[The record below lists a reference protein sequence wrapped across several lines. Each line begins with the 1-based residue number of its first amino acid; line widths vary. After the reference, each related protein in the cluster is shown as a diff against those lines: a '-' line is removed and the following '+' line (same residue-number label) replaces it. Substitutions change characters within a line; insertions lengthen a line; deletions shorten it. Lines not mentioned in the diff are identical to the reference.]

1 MTDTSLIE
9 IKQWPPGSMHE
20 GQMRVSKDAQRSRRR
35 ENGDPAALGLA
46 RDLASPGLRAT
57 LVWQIVRSLF
67 RLSFAGL
74 TAIFAG
80 QMIADGT
87 FAVAALAGA
96 IVSLVAASCA
106 GYLGDL
112 RAAGAER
119 DVVEALRTALRGA
132 LARMPPARVRSRQA
146 GALIAGLQRHPEA
159 LASLVTG
166 YAAAR
171 SMLGIGPLLAAA
183 AVAFVSWQAAL
194 TLLLAVPI
202 MIVFFVLL
210 GAVAGSK
217 AAAQERAFGRLAA
230 QFSDRIRT
238 LPTILANHALGREHG
253 KIERRM
259 TAYADSTMSVLNVVF
274 LNAGVIDFFS
284 ALAIAVLAVFLG
296 LGHLGLL
303 HAPGFTGLA
312 LWQSLFILIIAA
324 DFFVPFRRY
333 AEQYHAKVEGE
344 AAANEL
350 QWYFD
355 DTDPA
360 SAYNE
365 RSEPKP
371 FSFAGIDTFEVA
383 ELPATGLIVI
393 SGPSGSGKSTLL
405 RMLAGIETASCGAA
419 ALPQVMRAG
428 CVWISTD
435 TYVPSGTLAN
445 AVAWNSG
452 AADRAGLRRA
462 AESVGLLDEAL
473 LPGGLDA
480 RIDENGTNLSGGQ
493 RLRIGIARSLISG
506 GMVFA
511 DEPTAKL
518 DPTTAKLVRQV
529 LVEMAE
535 WRLVVAATHDERLI
549 EAADQ
554 HHRLQLR
561 KQRDEAIAA

>member
-1 MTDTSLIE
+1 VTDTSLIE

-87 FAVAALAGA
+87 FTVAALAGA

-405 RMLAGIETASCGAA
+405 RMLAGIETPSCGAA

>member
-1 MTDTSLIE
+1 LIE

-87 FAVAALAGA
+87 FTVAALAGA

-217 AAAQERAFGRLAA
+217 AAAQERAFGRLVA

-405 RMLAGIETASCGAA
+405 RMLAGIETPSCGAA

>member
-35 ENGDPAALGLA
+35 ENGDSAALGLA
-46 RDLASPGLRAT
+46 RDVASPGLRAT

-74 TAIFAG
+74 MAIFAG

-87 FAVAALAGA
+87 FTVAALAGA

-405 RMLAGIETASCGAA
+405 RMLAGIETPSCGAA

>member
-1 MTDTSLIE
+1 MTDASLIE
-9 IKQWPPGSMHE
+9 IKKLPPSPMHE
-20 GQMRVSKDAQRSRRR
+20 GHMGVSKDAKWRRR
-35 ENGDPAALGLA
+35 RHNMGPGALVVA

-57 LVWQIVRSLF
+57 LVWQIARSLF
-67 RLSFAGL
+67 RLGFAASI
-74 TAIFAG
+74 AIFAG
-80 QMIADGT
+80 RMIEDGT
-87 FAVAALAGA
+87 FAAAALVGA
-96 IVSLVAASCA
+96 IGGLGLASCA

-112 RAAGAER
+112 RAVRAEM
-119 DVVEALRTALRGA
+119 DVVDALRTALRGA
-132 LARMPPARVRSRQA
+132 LAQMSPARIRSRQA

-183 AVAFVSWQAAL
+183 AAAFVSWQAAL

-202 MIVFFVLL
+202 MIVFFALL
-210 GAVAGSK
+210 GAAAGGK

-238 LPTILANHALGREHG
+238 LPTILANHALSREHD

-303 HAPGFTGLA
+303 HVPGFTGLA

-333 AEQYHAKVEGE
+333 AEQYHAKAEGE

-350 QWYFD
+350 QWYFEESDSALMD
-355 DTDPA
+355 DGRGEA
-360 SAYNE
+360 
-365 RSEPKP
+365 KP
-371 FSFAGIDTFEVA
+371 FSFAGIDTFDTA
-383 ELPATGLIVI
+383 GLSATGLIVI
-393 SGPSGSGKSTLL
+393 SGPSGAGKSTLL
-405 RMLAGIETASCGAA
+405 RMLAGIETPSCRIT
-419 ALPQVMRAG
+419 ALPQAMKPG

-435 TYVPSGTLAN
+435 TYVPYGTLAN
-445 AVAWNSG
+445 AIAWNHG
-452 AADRAGLRRA
+452 GVDRAVLQRA

-480 RIDENGTNLSGGQ
+480 CIDENGSNLSGGQ
-493 RLRIGIARSLISG
+493 RMRIGIARSLISG

-535 WRLVVAATHDERLI
+535 RRLVVVATHDPWLI

-561 KQRDEAIAA
+561 KQREKAIAA

>member
-1 MTDTSLIE
+1 LIE

-87 FAVAALAGA
+87 FTVAALAGA

-405 RMLAGIETASCGAA
+405 RMLAGIETPSCGAA

>member
-1 MTDTSLIE
+1 
-9 IKQWPPGSMHE
+9 MHE

-87 FAVAALAGA
+87 FTVAALAGA

-259 TAYADSTMSVLNVVF
+259 TAYADSTMSVLNFVF

-405 RMLAGIETASCGAA
+405 RMLAGIETPSCGAA